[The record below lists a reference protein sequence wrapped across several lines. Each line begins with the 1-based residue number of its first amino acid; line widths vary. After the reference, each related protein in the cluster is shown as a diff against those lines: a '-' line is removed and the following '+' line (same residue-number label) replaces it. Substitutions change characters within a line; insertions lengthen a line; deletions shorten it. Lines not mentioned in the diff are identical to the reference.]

1 MTTEQKETAK
11 AKRDKAFA
19 EVMGGE
25 LVEVKLVLFSPFVDF
40 LKEYLRFFGAKKTL
54 EDLGREMVYEQ
65 AEYLYNELDAFA
77 NSSHFIDRKDWY
89 WRFSH
94 MAVVSPKDEDAEE
107 TEDC

>member
-11 AKRDKAFA
+11 EKKNKAFA
-19 EVMGGE
+19 KAMGGE
-25 LVEVKLVLFSPFVDF
+25 LVELKIEMFSPFVDF
-40 LKEYLRFFGAKKTL
+40 LKEYMSFFGAKKTL
-54 EDLGREMVYEQ
+54 EDLCREMIYEQ

-77 NSSHFIDRKDWY
+77 NSSHYIDREDWT

-94 MAVVSPKDEDAEE
+94 MAVVSPPHEDAEE